1 MSRPILPSQAK
12 ALSQILPGGIPDD
25 LSFDQAQSLIQRPKE
40 LQRQIAELLRGA
52 QWVNPHADKIVR
64 PAWDYPPEWQGMK
77 SWEEQ
82 IAALYSL
89 PPFSGLNPDGL
100 PEMAKSYLE
109 QEELWSLVFKREGH
123 SQPYPLYD
131 GLVVYALP
139 GKVAAKL
146 GIGDLWADVAKDREG
161 KGLWGKLCEEILLP
175 QFVLPADNPRFP
187 AFWNNIMD
195 AMGSDRFMPLGPIA
209 QWFQEQEAQIKGD
222 FACRPFNF
230 GRRLAGYAVC
240 ASCLEAENLLAGF
253 ASPVW
258 LTAQALVTNPGRLPR
273 SGILAIDCSDPYRF
287 GNDRRALGAPYFYRY
302 DSGLRLGAGRIEYQ
316 HDNFGLAFV
325 LRQ

>member
-1 MSRPILPSQAK
+1 LA
-12 ALSQILPGGIPDD
+12 QILPGGIPDD
-25 LSFDQAQSLIQRPKE
+25 LSFERAQNLIRQPKE

-52 QWVNPHADKIVR
+52 MQWVNPHADKIVR
-64 PAWDYPPEWQGMK
+64 PAWNYPPKWQGMK
-77 SWEEQ
+77 SWKEQ
-82 IAALYSL
+82 IAALCSL
-89 PPFSGLNPDGL
+89 PPFSGLNPVGL

-109 QEELWSLVFKREGH
+109 QKELWSLTFKREGH
-123 SQPYPLYD
+123 SQPYLLYD

-146 GIGDLWADVAKDREG
+146 GIGDLWADVAKGRKG
-161 KGLWGKLCEEILLP
+161 KGLWGKLCEKILFP

-187 AFWNNIMD
+187 AFWNNRMN
-195 AMGSDRFMPLGPIA
+195 AMGSDRFMPLESIA

-240 ASCLEAENLLAGF
+240 ASCWEAENLLGGF

-273 SGILAIDCSDPYRF
+273 SGILAIDCSDLYRF
-287 GNDRRALGAPYFYRY
+287 EDDREALHAPCFYHNDDKLKFDTDYVGYPN
-302 DSGLRLGAGRIEYQ
+302 GG
-316 HDNFGLAFV
+316 FGTAFV